1 MPTRNRSEIHS
12 DETLHAG
19 EALWSP
25 DGRFTAILQS
35 DGNFCCYGYARGEN
49 GIAAQVCHW
58 SSDRYFANGAENSRL
73 VFGAGGVP
81 LILDNAGTV
90 IWRLGSSSHLLG
102 GDRLVIQN
110 DNNFVLYAGNRAV
123 WAHGRTCSIDD
134 PTWISP
140 NRTTLK
146 LPSAPPPSILSGT
159 LVIQNPTDE
168 PYPIL
173 SGDRYKYVAPGAYES
188 FPIAAGHLAL
198 EYTSWNYPPSEDRVL
213 IPGGRIIVIEPGQ
226 TKIVSNVSPSLGLS
240 DV

>member
-35 DGNFCCYGYARGEN
+35 DGNFCCYGYAKGEN
-49 GIAAQVCHW
+49 GRAAQVCHW

-140 NRTTLK
+140 NRATLV
-146 LPSAPPPSILSGT
+146 LPQAPASSVLSGT
-159 LVIQNPTDE
+159 LVIENPMEE

-173 SGDRYKYVAPGAYES
+173 SGGRFKYVAPKSSES
-188 FPIAAGHLAL
+188 FPIAAGQLAL
-198 EYTSWNYPPSEDRVL
+198 EYLTWNTTPAEDSSGVIPS
-213 IPGGRIIVIEPGQ
+213 RIISIEPGQ
-226 TKIVSNVSPSLGLS
+226 TKIVKNVSPGLGLA